1 MSGVPTRVT
10 GATGPLTIA
19 YHRTMVRSRHPSIRA
34 GRGTD
39 GPAADGPAADVDAVL
54 FDFGGVLIDSPI
66 DAFLA
71 YERRRGLPEGFIRG
85 VNATNHLENAW
96 ARFERNELSFDE
108 FCDAFATET
117 RQAGAEV
124 DARDVFALLTGALR
138 PAMVEALRRLRPH
151 FRTGLLTNNFA
162 VPVAGEDVHH
172 GEVLDLFD
180 VVVASAELGIRKP
193 DPRFYRIACERLAV
207 EPARAVFLD
216 DLGVNLKPARQLGM
230 TTIKVV
236 DVDQAVDDL
245 QAVLGIPLR

>member
-1 MSGVPTRVT
+1 MEPAQPADLADTSPARPAGEDRPNP
-10 GATGPLTIA
+10 A
-19 YHRTMVRSRHPSIRA
+19 VR
-34 GRGTD
+34 
-39 GPAADGPAADVDAVL
+39 AVL
-54 FDFGGVLIDSPI
+54 FDFGGVIIDSPFE
-66 DAFLA
+66 AFTR
-71 YERRRGLPEGFIRG
+71 YEQRHGLPDGFIRSL
-85 VNATNHLENAW
+85 NARNPHDNAW
-96 ARFERNELSFDE
+96 ARLERNEIDFDG
-108 FCDAFATET
+108 FCTAFAAEAEA
-117 RQAGAEV
+117 AGGHV
-124 DARDVFALLTGALR
+124 DARELFV
-138 PAMVEALRRLRPH
+138 AMNGTFKPGMVDAVRACRRH